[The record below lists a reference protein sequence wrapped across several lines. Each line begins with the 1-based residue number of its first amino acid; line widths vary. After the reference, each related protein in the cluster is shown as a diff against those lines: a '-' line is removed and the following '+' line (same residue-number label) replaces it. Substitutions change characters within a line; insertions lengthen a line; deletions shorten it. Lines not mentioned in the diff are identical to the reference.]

1 MRAKAT
7 AFLMTLAL
15 SGLLTSSPATAAT
28 PQGSCPPN
36 FPPPIAISELPAEL
50 QEFATFLDTEV
61 GGNNDGLICVT
72 TLAPKAKSE
81 NGTGLNILDN
91 RVAGF

>member
-1 MRAKAT
+1 MRARFIAI
-7 AFLMTLAL
+7 LA
-15 SGLLTSSPATAAT
+15 SMAVCGLLLGPPATAAT
-28 PQGSCPPN
+28 PQGSCPKN
-36 FPPPIAISELPAEL
+36 FPPPIAISDLPADL

-72 TLAPKAKSE
+72 TLAPKAKSV
-81 NGTGLNILDN
+81 NGSGLNILDN